1 MATSVCRQNY
11 SKMILLNTKALRAVQ
26 WYFPSQKWYA
36 IILISV
42 NRLGRAYFETFIK
55 DDRRDDR
62 KLYFSAASYFRGIQ
76 LFRSVEKTV
85 SSFAKEKN
93 LATREKVEKEV
104 ESLNL
109 KPEISNKIF
118 DHVAKY
124 LKMDEPEEIVE
135 AEFEDLGKSARLKLI
150 EESFRKLDAAEDVD
164 ERSVVSLASLAGF
177 EQKMFHFLD
186 EI

>member
-1 MATSVCRQNY
+1 M
-11 SKMILLNTKALRAVQ
+11 
-26 WYFPSQKWYA
+26 
-36 IILISV
+36 
-42 NRLGRAYFETFIK
+42 
-55 DDRRDDR
+55 
-62 KLYFSAASYFRGIQ
+62 
-76 LFRSVEKTV
+76 
-85 SSFAKEKN
+85 
-93 LATREKVEKEV
+93 ATREKVEKEV

-109 KPEISNKIF
+109 KPDISNKIF